1 VTNSIARIVFVTLAL
16 FVLTVSASAAASQSP
31 PNVLIILSD
40 DQSAPHLGCYGNKDV
55 HTPNID
61 KLASEGMRFDRAY
74 QTSPQ
79 CAPSR
84 GAMIS
89 GRHTIDI
96 GMIRFSAPLPRDV
109 VMYPELLRAQ
119 KGYYAGLCGRAYHLN
134 GALMNNPNIKP
145 HLAEED
151 FSNIPDRLDYV
162 KTAPGDKDQDAPLRK
177 ETVRQF
183 QEFLG
188 QVPKGKPFFL
198 QLCWHDPHR
207 PFSTDELP
215 YKHDPAKLTL
225 PPFYP
230 DSPAI
235 RADLAA
241 YYDEVARMDGNT
253 GTVLKIL
260 EERGLKDNTIVIF
273 MGDNGASQYR
283 GKGTLNEL
291 GIHVPLIVRWPGVVK
306 AGTSSSA
313 LVSGE
318 DLAPTLLQVASVE
331 APKNL
336 TGVSFL
342 DILKDSSAKSK
353 RAEVISER
361 GPHASSLPRGAAS
374 FDLGRSIVTDRYK
387 LIYNVTWQ
395 LPYQPVDFNLDNIK
409 ALDKEGK
416 LEPKFKQLYLAESR
430 PMFEMY
436 DLENDPYE
444 MDNLDGKKETN
455 KIEQDLK
462 GRLAAWM
469 IHHRDFCPLPING
482 K

>member
-1 VTNSIARIVFVTLAL
+1 
-16 FVLTVSASAAASQSP
+16 
-31 PNVLIILSD
+31 
-40 DQSAPHLGCYGNKDV
+40 
-55 HTPNID
+55 
-61 KLASEGMRFDRAY
+61 
-74 QTSPQ
+74 
-79 CAPSR
+79 
-84 GAMIS
+84 
-89 GRHTIDI
+89 
-96 GMIRFSAPLPRDV
+96 MIRFSAPLPRDV

-119 KGYYAGLCGRAYHLN
+119 KGYYAGLCGRSYHLN
-134 GALMNNPNIKP
+134 GNLLNNPKIKP

-151 FSNIPDRLDYV
+151 LPNIPDRLDYV
-162 KTAPGDKDQDAPLRK
+162 KVAPGDKDQDAPLRA
-177 ETVRQF
+177 ETIRQF

-291 GIHVPLIVRWPGVVK
+291 GIHVPMIVRWPGVVK
-306 AGTSSSA
+306 AGTSSSG

-318 DLAPTLLQVASVE
+318 DLAPTLLEVANVE

-342 DILKDSSAKSK
+342 DMLKDPSAKSK
-353 RAEVISER
+353 RDQVISER
-361 GPHASSLPRGAAS
+361 GPHATQLPRGTAS
-374 FDLGRSIVTDRYK
+374 FDLGRVIVMDRYK

-409 ALDKEGK
+409 ALDAEGK
-416 LEPKFKQLYLAESR
+416 LEPKFKDLYLADHR

-436 DLENDPYE
+436 DLEKDPWE
-444 MDNLDGKKETN
+444 MNNLDGKKET
-455 KIEQDLK
+455 KEIEQDLK

-469 IHHRDFCPLPING
+469 IHHRDFCPLPMNA

>member
-1 VTNSIARIVFVTLAL
+1 MPRFAHRLFLLVIVLLATATLR
-16 FVLTVSASAAASQSP
+16 AADAP

-40 DQSAPHLGCYGNKDV
+40 DQSAAHLGCYGNKDV

-61 KLASEGMRFDRAY
+61 QLASEGMRFDRAY

-79 CAPSR
+79 CAPAR
-84 GAMIS
+84 GAMLT

-119 KGYYAGLCGRAYHLN
+119 KGYYAGLCGRSYHLN
-134 GALMNNPNIKP
+134 GNLLNNPKIKP
-145 HLAEED
+145 HLTEED
-151 FSNIPDRLDYV
+151 FPNIPDRLDYV
-162 KTAPGDKDQDAPLRK
+162 KVAPGDKDQDAPLRA
-177 ETVRQF
+177 ETIRQF

-291 GIHVPLIVRWPGVVK
+291 GIHVPMIVRWPGVVK
-306 AGTSSSA
+306 AGTSSSG

-318 DLAPTLLQVASVE
+318 DLAPTLLEVANVE

-342 DILKDSSAKSK
+342 DMLKDPSAKSK
-353 RAEVISER
+353 RDQVISER
-361 GPHASSLPRGAAS
+361 GPHATQLPRGTAS
-374 FDLGRSIVTDRYK
+374 FDLGRVIVMDRYK

-409 ALDKEGK
+409 ALDAEGK
-416 LEPKFKQLYLAESR
+416 LEPKFKDLYLADHR

-436 DLENDPYE
+436 DLEKDPWE
-444 MDNLDGKKETN
+444 MNNLDGKKET
-455 KIEQDLK
+455 KEIEQDLK

-469 IHHRDFCPLPING
+469 IHHRDFCPLPMNA